1 MGRIRVRLDIPAV
14 FFIVLYIAGFFV
26 GIIAANRLW
35 KTEML
40 QDISAIYSILGKY
53 QVSERPPR
61 EYFLFLLKK
70 KGVFLGTSLGAGL
83 IGIGEI
89 FALLV
94 TLWLGFLAGGLSAI
108 FLLQSGIR
116 GLFFCSLGI
125 LVQILLYI
133 PATITFLMLI
143 SGRNRYKRRRGPMH
157 KKEIEINLL
166 ICVFFL
172 ISCLTG
178 ILLET
183 YVNPFL
189 WMQSVI

>member
-1 MGRIRVRLDIPAV
+1 MGRIRIKLDIPAT

-26 GIIAANRLW
+26 GNIIANRLW
-35 KTEML
+35 KAGML

-53 QVSERPPR
+53 QVTERQPS

-70 KGVFLGTSLGAGL
+70 KSVFLGTSMVAGL
-83 IGIGEI
+83 IGVGEI

-94 TLWLGFLAGGLSAI
+94 ILWLGFLAGGLSAL

-116 GLFFCSLGI
+116 GLLFCSLGI

-133 PATITFLMLI
+133 PATIMFLMLI

-157 KKEIEINLL
+157 KKELEINLL
-166 ICVFFL
+166 ICIFFL
-172 ISCLTG
+172 ISCLIG

>member
-1 MGRIRVRLDIPAV
+1 MGRIRVRLDIPAA

-26 GIIAANRLW
+26 GIIVANRLW
-35 KTEML
+35 KMEIL
-40 QDISAIYSILGKY
+40 RDVSAIYSILGKY
-53 QVSERPPR
+53 QVSERPPS

-70 KGVFLGTSLGAGL
+70 KSVFLGTSLSAGL

-116 GLFFCSLGI
+116 GLLFCSLGI

-189 WMQSVI
+189 WMRSVI

>member
-70 KGVFLGTSLGAGL
+70 KSVFLGTSLGAGL

>member
-70 KGVFLGTSLGAGL
+70 KSVFLGTSLGAGL

-189 WMQSVI
+189 WMKSVI